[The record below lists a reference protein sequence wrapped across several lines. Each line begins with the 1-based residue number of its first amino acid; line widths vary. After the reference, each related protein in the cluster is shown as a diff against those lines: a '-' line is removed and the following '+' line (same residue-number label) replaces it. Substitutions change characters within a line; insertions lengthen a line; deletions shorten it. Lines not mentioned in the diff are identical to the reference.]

1 MPFIRCNK
9 SKPLAIAEPF
19 NLSVTAF
26 FFLINRYHCVFPSF
40 HDISTSASKSLSA
53 NCTEVYKPAPLFSV
67 NIQKNAGPIVRALDA
82 GVKLFSAACP
92 VSLRRSVCSGSLR
105 GRLHRAARQTYSAR
119 IDLHTVFALAP
130 CAISLK
136 NALQGNYN
144 DERHAH
150 GAFKVRS
157 SSSSIAR
164 CAATSSG
171 EALRTGSAPASSAAG
186 TGRLLPG
193 ADGSESSIPRLS
205 WPRVIAR

>member
-82 GVKLFSAACP
+82 GDKLFWAFCVFCSCMENHGWA
-92 VSLRRSVCSGSLR
+92 VQESNLRLPPCEGGTLPLSYPPQSIVQRLALCRFAVPCVRDRCGVASIAQR
-105 GRLHRAARQTYSAR
+105 GRPT
-119 IDLHTVFALAP
+119 P
-130 CAISLK
+130 
-136 NALQGNYN
+136 
-144 DERHAH
+144 
-150 GAFKVRS
+150 
-157 SSSSIAR
+157 
-164 CAATSSG
+164 
-171 EALRTGSAPASSAAG
+171 PASISILSS
-186 TGRLLPG
+186 RLLLVQ
-193 ADGSESSIPRLS
+193 SH
-205 WPRVIAR
+205 